1 MPEVAVDLNLLVK
14 LETIKKRAEVVAK
27 VAKSFE
33 PDNWLK
39 KTSKNHYVV
48 SEEKNYTAIEFDI
61 AIHNLILSLEQYEA
75 TSKLNK
81 AQQGNA

>member
-1 MPEVAVDLNLLVK
+1 MPEVAIDLDSLVK

-33 PDNWLK
+33 PNDWLQ
-39 KTSKNHYVV
+39 KTSKNHHVV

-61 AIHNLILSLEQYEA
+61 AIHNLILSLDQYGA
-75 TSKLNK
+75 TSKLNQT
-81 AQQGNA
+81 QQSNA